1 MFAKR
6 SKSKFTPYLFA
17 LALILS
23 LPTKSFAGGFALYEY
38 AARANAMGGAVI
50 ALADDPSAV
59 AYNPAGMT
67 QLPGTQTMV
76 GATAIVPIGQV
87 KHGNT
92 GWDTT
97 HTNVYL
103 PPHAFLTHQLNDRAW
118 FGVGLFSRF
127 GVGTQYDSDW
137 GGAGNIYKADL
148 MTFSVAPNLA
158 YKITDSLSVSGG
170 VELLYSQADLRKKL
184 PPGVA
189 FGGRDMRM
197 NVSGLGVGAQL
208 GLHYILNEQW
218 SAGFTYHTTQKH
230 TDKGNVRYLNIAGAG
245 TTRDGNIEMSLDLP
259 ASYTLGVAYKPN
271 KQWKLEADLIFTQWQ
286 DYDKLTYDFEY
297 RPGAGVPGTQV
308 NEKNWRNVWRV
319 QLGGEYMAQDWLA
332 LRAGFVWDQDPI
344 RKGYEDYML
353 PSSDRKIY
361 SVGFGILDGK
371 FNYDFSLM
379 YLMNNHRSIDSV
391 ATSST
396 ASAPGEIKD
405 SRAYMAGF
413 SIGYK
418 F

>member
-1 MFAKR
+1 MFTKR

-38 AARANAMGGAVI
+38 GARANAMGGAMI
-50 ALADDPSAV
+50 ALADDASAV

-76 GATAIVPIGQV
+76 GATAIVPVGQV
-87 KHGNT
+87 RHNNT
-92 GWDTT
+92 SWDTT

-103 PPHAFLTHQLNDRAW
+103 PPHAYLTHQLNDRAW
-118 FGVGLFSRF
+118 FGIGLFSRF

-148 MTFSVAPNLA
+148 MTFSLAPNLA
-158 YKITDSLSVSGG
+158 YKITDSLSLSGG
-170 VELLYSQADLRKKL
+170 IELLYSSADLRRKL
-184 PPGVA
+184 TGG
-189 FGGRDMRM
+189 FGNRDMRM
-197 NVSGLGVGAQL
+197 NVSGLGVGGQL
-208 GLHYILNEQW
+208 GLHYILNDEW
-218 SAGFTYHTTQKH
+218 SVGFTYHTTQKH
-230 TDKGNVRYLNIAGAG
+230 TDKGTVKYDRPTAGLAM
-245 TTRDGNIEMSLDLP
+245 DGSLAMKLDLP
-259 ASYTLGVAYKPN
+259 ASYALGLAYKPT
-271 KQWKLEADLIFTQWQ
+271 KKWKLEADLIFTQWQ

-297 RPGAGVPGTQV
+297 RLGGSTAGTTVS
-308 NEKNWRNVWRV
+308 EKNWRNVWRV
-319 QLGGEYMAQDWLA
+319 QLGGEHQVLDWLA

-361 SVGFGILDGK
+361 SAGFGIQDGK
-371 FNYDFSLM
+371 MSYDFSVM
-379 YLMNNHRSIDSV
+379 YLMNNHRSINLVDTGL
-391 ATSST
+391 AGDG
-396 ASAPGEIKD
+396 PGEIKN